1 VWAAARP
8 QDALRF
14 DEPQRDA
21 RNVGEPPSR
30 LDLPDGRAKQFAMA
44 SENLLEVTDAN
55 FKTEILDSK
64 VPVLVDFWAAWC
76 APCRAIAP
84 HVEALAKDYEGK
96 LRVGKCDIDSN
107 PAFPSQYDIRSIP
120 TLLVFKEGK
129 VVGQVVGAV
138 PRARIEDLIKKAL

>member
-1 VWAAARP
+1 MLNGFP
-8 QDALRF
+8 
-14 DEPQRDA
+14 
-21 RNVGEPPSR
+21 
-30 LDLPDGRAKQFAMA
+30 MA
-44 SENLLEVTDAN
+44 SEKIVEVTDSNYKA
-55 FKTEILDSK
+55 EILESK

-84 HVEALAKDYEGK
+84 HVDALATEYDGK
-96 LRVGKCDIDSN
+96 MRVGKCDIDSN

-120 TLLVFKEGK
+120 TLLMFKEGK